1 MKSLYMLS
9 TKLRVYLIELP
20 LFVILTFAIHYN
32 DQSEDLLKFY
42 PLIAVLILGII
53 FIDVYFFR
61 GVSLSHEEI
70 RTFGPFAAK
79 DNAILK
85 KDKVLVIT
93 LRPGRKI
100 NLSVWGNDGTPAFD
114 WQTEQEAA
122 EGILRQF
129 SCKVIGG
136 QRLAKRIL
144 KFFTVSP
151 EALCT
156 LVENDGES
164 YENDCVLVT
173 TERKNELFEI
183 SVKLKTDFD
192 EEPQDEEYSED

>member
-9 TKLRVYLIELP
+9 TKLRVCLIELP
-20 LFVILTFAIHYN
+20 LLVILSFAIHYN
-32 DQSEDLLKFY
+32 DKSEDLLKFY
-42 PLIAVLILGII
+42 PLIAVLSLGII
-53 FIDVYFFR
+53 FIIVYFFR

-70 RTFGPFAAK
+70 RTFGPFAAR
-79 DNAILK
+79 DSAILK

-114 WQTEQEAA
+114 WQTEEEAS

-129 SCKVIGG
+129 SAKVIGG
-136 QRLAKRIL
+136 KRLTKKIL

-151 EALCT
+151 EALSA
-156 LVENDGES
+156 LVENEGES

-183 SVKLKTDFD
+183 SVKLKTNFD
-192 EEPQDEEYSED
+192 DVPQDEEYSED